1 MLKPTEKVNSSVL
14 KLTDHQP
21 SRTEIMFKN
30 TSTKVTP
37 KSNCILINGAKRA
50 LFFVIVS
57 VLFATSPN
65 FAHSQ
70 KAEWKNLIPDSAIV
84 TLEDIKE
91 VLPTSVFSFFESQ
104 ELLEF
109 FVLKD
114 PNGTS
119 KLKNWLLSEVNN
131 KNDLELELISFQ
143 MVVLAD
149 DIEHRY
155 HEVTF
160 TAPLE
165 STKDLRKQKAE
176 LFSIENVK
184 TSFEWIFIP
193 KKQGG
198 RAKVIVNGVFVD
210 RTQDKKD
217 MAVTK
222 IISRVFVFQDGK
234 WTEH

>member
-1 MLKPTEKVNSSVL
+1 
-14 KLTDHQP
+14 
-21 SRTEIMFKN
+21 
-30 TSTKVTP
+30 
-37 KSNCILINGAKRA
+37 
-50 LFFVIVS
+50 
-57 VLFATSPN
+57 
-65 FAHSQ
+65 
-70 KAEWKNLIPDSAIV
+70 
-84 TLEDIKE
+84 
-91 VLPTSVFSFFESQ
+91 
-104 ELLEF
+104 
-109 FVLKD
+109 
-114 PNGTS
+114 
-119 KLKNWLLSEVNN
+119 
-131 KNDLELELISFQ
+131 

-198 RAKVIVNGVFVD
+198 RAKVIVNGVFVG